1 MRLFN
6 QSNIWP
12 IARLNNYKF
21 GILCVSI
28 ITMLSIIGFIY
39 INGDALNEGS
49 KVVVAVSQNE
59 NSQNIDNIIQI
70 LEKHK
75 VNYGYQVMPEDSISK
90 ILFGLDNTDSK
101 IKYLANK
108 DNYVF
113 PIFIEFNYK
122 VYYQFNI
129 DVILKDVIFNKYIID
144 NSLSFI
150 NIFIYILYI
159 AFLILAL
166 ALCNMLSLKLD
177 KKYIQFM
184 NYSGA
189 NKNLLISILFVCLSS
204 FFFAIHD
211 SILKFL
217 SASQIKWYHHM
228 TIGAPFGLLLI
239 IIIMYFT
246 EGLNNIFLE
255 WDVIIIQR
263 RSICNRWSRAIFIIK

>member
-1 MRLFN
+1 MSLFN

-28 ITMLSIIGFIY
+28 ITMFSIIGFIY

-59 NSQNIDNIIQI
+59 NGQNIDNIIQI

-75 VNYGYQVMPEDSISK
+75 GNYGYQVIPEDSISK
-90 ILFGLDNTDSK
+90 ILFELDNTASK
-101 IKYLANK
+101 IKYLSNK

-129 DVILKDVIFNKYIID
+129 DVILKDIIFTKYIID

-150 NIFIYILYI
+150 NIFFYIFYI

-189 NKNLLISILFVCLSS
+189 NKNLLISILFKRIVINSLLG
-204 FFFAIHD
+204 FI
-211 SILKFL
+211 
-217 SASQIKWYHHM
+217 
-228 TIGAPFGLLLI
+228 IGWLI
-239 IIIMYFT
+239 
-246 EGLNNIFLE
+246 
-255 WDVIIIQR
+255 
-263 RSICNRWSRAIFIIK
+263 IFIILNILNLTNVISSNTIDFINLKNMNSIFYFLLLFIIILYSQYITVLMILKKYMENNVK

>member
-1 MRLFN
+1 MSLFN
-6 QSNIWP
+6 QNNIWP

-28 ITMLSIIGFIY
+28 ITMFSIIGFIY

-59 NSQNIDNIIQI
+59 NSQNIDNIIQM

-75 VNYGYQVMPEDSISK
+75 VNYGYQIIPEDSISRL
-90 ILFGLDNTDSK
+90 LFGLDDTGSK
-101 IKYLANK
+101 IEYLSKK
-108 DNYVF
+108 DNYAF

-129 DVILKDVIFNKYIID
+129 DFIFKDITFNKYIVD
-144 NSLSFI
+144 NSLSII
-150 NIFIYILYI
+150 NIFFYIFYI
-159 AFLILAL
+159 VFLILVL

-189 NKNLLISILFVCLSS
+189 NKNLLMRILFKRIVSNSLLG
-204 FFFAIHD
+204 FI
-211 SILKFL
+211 
-217 SASQIKWYHHM
+217 
-228 TIGAPFGLLLI
+228 IGWLI
-239 IIIMYFT
+239 
-246 EGLNNIFLE
+246 
-255 WDVIIIQR
+255 
-263 RSICNRWSRAIFIIK
+263 IFIILNILNLTNVISSNTIDFINLKNMNSIFYFLILFIIILYSQYITVLKILKKYMENNVQ

>member
-1 MRLFN
+1 MSLFN

-49 KVVVAVSQNE
+49 KVIVAVSQNE

-75 VNYGYQVMPEDSISK
+75 VNYGYQVIPEDSISK
-90 ILFGLDNTDSK
+90 ILFELDNTASK
-101 IKYLANK
+101 IKYLSNK

-129 DVILKDVIFNKYIID
+129 DVILKDIIFTKYIID

-150 NIFIYILYI
+150 NIFFYIFYI

-189 NKNLLISILFVCLSS
+189 NKNLLISILFKRIVINSLLG
-204 FFFAIHD
+204 FI
-211 SILKFL
+211 
-217 SASQIKWYHHM
+217 
-228 TIGAPFGLLLI
+228 IGWLI
-239 IIIMYFT
+239 
-246 EGLNNIFLE
+246 
-255 WDVIIIQR
+255 
-263 RSICNRWSRAIFIIK
+263 IFIILNILNLTNVISSNTIDFINLKNKNSIFYFLILFIIILYSQYITVLIILKKYMENNVK

>member
-1 MRLFN
+1 MSLFN

-28 ITMLSIIGFIY
+28 ITIFSIIGFIY

-59 NSQNIDNIIQI
+59 NSQNIDNIIQM

-75 VNYGYQVMPEDSISK
+75 VNYGYQIIPEDSISRL
-90 ILFGLDNTDSK
+90 LFGLDDTGSK
-101 IKYLANK
+101 IEYLSKK
-108 DNYVF
+108 DNYAF

-129 DVILKDVIFNKYIID
+129 DFIFKDITFNKYIVD
-144 NSLSFI
+144 NSLSII
-150 NIFIYILYI
+150 NIFFYIFYI
-159 AFLILAL
+159 VFLILVL
-166 ALCNMLSLKLD
+166 ALCNMFSLKLD

-189 NKNLLISILFVCLSS
+189 NKNLLMRILFKRIVSNSLLG
-204 FFFAIHD
+204 FI
-211 SILKFL
+211 
-217 SASQIKWYHHM
+217 
-228 TIGAPFGLLLI
+228 IGWLI
-239 IIIMYFT
+239 
-246 EGLNNIFLE
+246 
-255 WDVIIIQR
+255 
-263 RSICNRWSRAIFIIK
+263 IFIILNILNLTNVISSNTIDFINLKNMNSIFYFLILFIIILYSQYITVLKVLKKYMENNVK

>member
-1 MRLFN
+1 MSLFN

-75 VNYGYQVMPEDSISK
+75 VNYGYQVIPEDSISK

-129 DVILKDVIFNKYIID
+129 DVILKDIIFNKYIID

-150 NIFIYILYI
+150 NIFFYIFYI

-189 NKNLLISILFVCLSS
+189 NKNLLISILFKRIVINSLLG
-204 FFFAIHD
+204 FI
-211 SILKFL
+211 
-217 SASQIKWYHHM
+217 
-228 TIGAPFGLLLI
+228 IGWLI
-239 IIIMYFT
+239 
-246 EGLNNIFLE
+246 
-255 WDVIIIQR
+255 
-263 RSICNRWSRAIFIIK
+263 IFIILNILNLTNVISSNTIDFINLKNMNSIFYFLILFIIILYSQYITVLMILKKYMENNVK